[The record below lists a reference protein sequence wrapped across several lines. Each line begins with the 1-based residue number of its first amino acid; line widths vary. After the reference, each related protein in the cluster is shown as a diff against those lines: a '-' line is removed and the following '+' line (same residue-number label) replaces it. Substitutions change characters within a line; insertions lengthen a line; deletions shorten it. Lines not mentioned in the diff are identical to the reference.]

1 MADKEKI
8 KAKLSVLETI
18 VWVLI
23 VLSLLFGILVS
34 CAPNG
39 EYGYE
44 YNTKQADSAKI
55 EKELGSLMKL
65 GYIKTEHFDEIGHSG
80 TATYTIHAW
89 VHRETGVV
97 YLVHSDGYM
106 IPMYNPDGTL
116 YVKER

>member
-8 KAKLSVLETI
+8 KGKLSLMETI
-18 VWVLI
+18 VWVVI
-23 VLSLLFGILVS
+23 VLSLIFCVFVG

-44 YNTKQADSAKI
+44 YNTKQTDTTKVRDSH
-55 EKELGSLMKL
+55 ETLMKL
-65 GYIKTEHFDEIGHSG
+65 GYIKTEHFDEIGYSATG
-80 TATYTIHAW
+80 TYNIRAF

-97 YLVHSDGYM
+97 YLVHSEGYM

-116 YVKER
+116 YVKQR